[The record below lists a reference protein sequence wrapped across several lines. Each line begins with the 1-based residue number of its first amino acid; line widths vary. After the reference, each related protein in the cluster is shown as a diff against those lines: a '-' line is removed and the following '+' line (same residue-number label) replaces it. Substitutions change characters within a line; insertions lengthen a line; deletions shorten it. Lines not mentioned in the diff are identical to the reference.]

1 MTPPLATAT
10 LLTLIY
16 LKMKYIIL
24 ITLVLIL
31 FLSMKFFG
39 KNNAIEEAIE
49 NMIEKEYNIDIEFNE
64 EKK

>member
-1 MTPPLATAT
+1 MAFFLATAT

-24 ITLVLIL
+24 IILVLIL
-31 FLSMKFFG
+31 FLSMKFLG
-39 KNNAIEEAIE
+39 KNNVIEEAIE